1 MSNVAH
7 DNGAYI
13 MDAKVNQ
20 MNQNWNRV
28 FSVIQQSQN
37 IQTHW
42 DYFVWLQNNV
52 AEFIPHD
59 MLLAVWGDFNQSV
72 DSTLDY
78 DAASNVEGIRTRTIM
93 GKAEKMDNLM
103 LNLYQRWV
111 QNSCNYYAIDD
122 LNQTVLGKQ
131 IKSLFP
137 KQAGVLNSLMVYGV
151 RDTRGETDCLYVFF
165 YKDNTLN
172 VKPLMLD
179 LIIPHID
186 HALRKITL
194 LNQLEKI
201 DKPVFDAGV
210 YGLSDRELEVVSW
223 IKAGKTNQEIGMILN
238 ISQNTVK
245 SHLKRIFQ
253 KLNVGRR
260 AQAVALLL
268 GSDLNYHLQ
277 QEINLQ

>member
-1 MSNVAH
+1 
-7 DNGAYI
+7 

-59 MLLAVWGDFNQSV
+59 MLLAVWGDFNQSI

-78 DAASNVEGIRTRTIM
+78 DAASNIEGIRTRTIM
-93 GKAEKMDNLM
+93 GKTDKMDNLM
-103 LNLYQRWV
+103 LSLYQRWMH
-111 QNSCNYYAIDD
+111 NGCNYFTIDD
-122 LNQTVLGKQ
+122 LTKTTLGKE
-131 IKSLFP
+131 IKRLFP
-137 KQAGVLNSLMVYGV
+137 KQAAVMNSLLVYGV
-151 RDTRGETDCLYVFF
+151 RDTRGESDCLYVFF
-165 YKDNTLN
+165 YKDNTLK

-186 HALRKITL
+186 HTLRKITL
-194 LNQLEKI
+194 LNQIEEI
-201 DKPVFDAGV
+201 GKPVFETGIN
-210 YGLSDRELEVVSW
+210 GLSDRELEVVSW

-268 GSDLNYHLQ
+268 DSDFNHQLHQ
-277 QEINLQ
+277 DMNLQ